1 MKAQHLRSK
10 RHMMIALLAVAVSA
24 LAAVAVWRHALPA
37 KASAGAAP
45 SSWLVLSSNRDGTE
59 YTWAGQTYVVRPNGS
74 RLTSLLGTE
83 SHLTPLDVSADGS
96 TIAYQNEHGAIFT
109 SRSDGTHLRLVL
121 KAHQEQHGSAEL
133 APGGDRVAITRSDR
147 DEHPQLV
154 VVDSDGRHP
163 HRLGRAASA
172 TWSHDGSLLAF
183 ATHRGCA
190 VAVEPFGEP
199 RARIRGRCGHPQF
212 SPDGQSVLFQ
222 IKNGCAVVRTPALSA
237 AERVVRVLETQ
248 RPMLLDRTCT
258 GAAWSPDG
266 RRVAYQTLGCPYCDS
281 EKARRAALRRLGV
294 WVIRPDGTGRRR
306 VGPAGE
312 EEGASYS
319 WSPDSTHLAIT
330 VGSKLVVVTLDGRRT
345 RVHGLE
351 AASESYAAPLW
362 SPDGRRLILPA
373 TTGDDPAQI
382 WSVRTDGTDARRLTR
397 AGANDLIGFARAAP
411 ARPPVRPHPPSDRV
425 LGPGLLG
432 TAKPIGLI
440 AADGGSV
447 AYVSG
452 STETDCEHIS
462 VWTPTAG
469 RIRRVWQR
477 LAAPCYED
485 YDKSDVYELA
495 LAGQM
500 VGWSLGG
507 NGCGNTGCGVET
519 HTARLPKADPK
530 YVDEDDG
537 SDYGNEFLRPFD
549 PVGRG
554 DVFAV
559 ESNVRVALPG
569 GGARRCALP
578 GRQDADSVDGRRLAV
593 PWKGGELIVNDHCA
607 VVSRIPLDTR
617 RLQDALLDGQRLVVA
632 RAGLLEAYDV
642 GSGRLVA
649 QRSRPLGT
657 IVNGAAGGLVA
668 LHSGWTLTVVRLADG
683 RSVSFTPCH
692 GPVGAAIVDRGLYYT
707 STTPE
712 REGRLAFVPRQ
723 ELQRRLATGS
733 SVRASLPSLGS
744 TFLHRTFTDVRGGRR
759 PESRRPGGH
768 RHGER
773 VGDRVHASAQRRH
786 L

>member
-1 MKAQHLRSK
+1 M
-10 RHMMIALLAVAVSA
+10 
-24 LAAVAVWRHALPA
+24 
-37 KASAGAAP
+37 
-45 SSWLVLSSNRDGTE
+45 
-59 YTWAGQTYVVRPNGS
+59 
-74 RLTSLLGTE
+74 
-83 SHLTPLDVSADGS
+83 
-96 TIAYQNEHGAIFT
+96 
-109 SRSDGTHLRLVL
+109 
-121 KAHQEQHGSAEL
+121 
-133 APGGDRVAITRSDR
+133 
-147 DEHPQLV
+147 
-154 VVDSDGRHP
+154 
-163 HRLGRAASA
+163 
-172 TWSHDGSLLAF
+172 
-183 ATHRGCA
+183 
-190 VAVEPFGEP
+190 
-199 RARIRGRCGHPQF
+199 
-212 SPDGQSVLFQ
+212 
-222 IKNGCAVVRTPALSA
+222 
-237 AERVVRVLETQ
+237 
-248 RPMLLDRTCT
+248 
-258 GAAWSPDG
+258 
-266 RRVAYQTLGCPYCDS
+266 
-281 EKARRAALRRLGV
+281 
-294 WVIRPDGTGRRR
+294 
-306 VGPAGE
+306 
-312 EEGASYS
+312 
-319 WSPDSTHLAIT
+319 
-330 VGSKLVVVTLDGRRT
+330 
-345 RVHGLE
+345 HGLE

-668 LHSGWTLTVVRLADG
+668 LHSGWTLDRGAPRRRPQRLVHAVSRAG
-683 RSVSFTPCH
+683 RSS
-692 GPVGAAIVDRGLYYT
+692 DRRSRPL
-707 STTPE
+707 
-712 REGRLAFVPRQ
+712 
-723 ELQRRLATGS
+723 
-733 SVRASLPSLGS
+733 
-744 TFLHRTFTDVRGGRR
+744 LH
-759 PESRRPGGH
+759 
-768 RHGER
+768 
-773 VGDRVHASAQRRH
+773 VHDS
-786 L
+786 